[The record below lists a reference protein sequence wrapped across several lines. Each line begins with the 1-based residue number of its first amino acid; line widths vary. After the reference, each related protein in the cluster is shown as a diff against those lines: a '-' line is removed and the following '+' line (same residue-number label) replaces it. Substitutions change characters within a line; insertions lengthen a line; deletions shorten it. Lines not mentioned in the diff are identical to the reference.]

1 MEKDKVKSVI
11 ESLLFVWG
19 EPLKAEDISRVLNI
33 KKMSVINIL
42 NEMIDEFNKNS
53 SRGLV
58 LQQYGKL
65 YQITTKASNYKYVNE
80 LMQNSIEK
88 KPMSTAA
95 LETLSIIAYKQPVT
109 RIDIDLIRGVK
120 SSSIIKNLVDKGL
133 VKEVGKLN
141 KPGKPILFGTTSEF
155 LRHFGL
161 KTLEDLPDLRNR
173 IENGEEKAM

>member
-1 MEKDKVKSVI
+1 MEKDKVKSII

-19 EPLKAEDISRVLNI
+19 EPLKAEDISKVLNL
-33 KKMSVINIL
+33 KKTFVINIL
-42 NEMIDEFNKNS
+42 HEMIDEFNESN

-58 LQQYGKL
+58 LQQFGQL

-80 LMQNSIEK
+80 LMQNSIER

-141 KPGKPILFGTTSEF
+141 KPGRPTLFGTTSQF
-155 LRHFGL
+155 LKHFGL
-161 KTLEDLPDLRNR
+161 KTLEDLPDLKNK
-173 IENGEEKAM
+173 IEDGEEKAM